1 MEKHILILATTND
14 FLLKFERDNVALL
27 QSLGYTVHYAA
38 NLEEP
43 QYLRDVPA
51 IRRMGVIPHHIPIAR
66 SPYLVGDNRRALS
79 LVLALLERWNI
90 RAIHCHTPV
99 GGLVGRL
106 AGRLSPLRPVVVY
119 TAHGFHFYRGAPLY
133 NRLAFYPVEFSLARF
148 TDILVTIND
157 EDYLAARKLPLKR
170 GGQVRR
176 LPGVGLDRRV
186 FSPLSP
192 ERRAA
197 FRQRLGVGPEEFF
210 LLSVGELNLN
220 KNHQVVLE
228 ALHLLK
234 ERGGMEGLRYGI
246 CGEGFSRPRLERQI
260 RDLGLEDRVE
270 LYGYRRDVESF
281 LGSADATVFPSR
293 REGLGMAGLES
304 LAMGVPVIAA
314 DNRGTRE
321 YMAFGKNG
329 LIYPWDDP
337 AGFARGIALL
347 RGLDP
352 VRREALSRRCQKSV
366 APFDRTLA
374 QDAMRGIYREMDRKV
389 RERNETNAACH
400 RVDGLL

>member
-1 MEKHILILATTND
+1 MEKNILILATTND
-14 FLLKFERDNVALL
+14 FFLKFERDNVALL
-27 QSLGYTVHYAA
+27 QSMGYTVHYAA
-38 NLEEP
+38 NLREP
-43 QYLRDVPA
+43 QYLSDVQA
-51 IRRMGVIPHHIPIAR
+51 IRQAGGIPHHIPIAR
-66 SPYLVGDNRRALS
+66 SPYLVGDNYQALEE
-79 LVLALLERWNI
+79 VLELLKRWNI
-90 RAIHCHTPV
+90 CAIHCHTPV

-106 AGRLSPLRPVVVY
+106 AGKLSSQGPVVVY

-133 NRLAFYPVEFSLARF
+133 NRLAFYPVEHSLARF

-157 EDYLAARKLPLKR
+157 EDYRAARKLPLKR
-170 GGQVRR
+170 GGQVCR

-186 FSPLSP
+186 FFPLSP
-192 ERRAA
+192 QRRAA
-197 FRQRLGVGPEEFF
+197 LRQELGIAPTDFF

-228 ALHLLK
+228 ALSILK
-234 ERGGMEGLRYGI
+234 ARGALGGIRYGI
-246 CGEGFSRPRLERQI
+246 CGEGFSRPRLEREIQE
-260 RDLGLEDRVE
+260 RGLQRIVE
-270 LYGYRRDVESF
+270 LYGYRR
-281 LGSADATVFPSR
+281 VFPSR

-321 YMAFGKNG
+321 YMVFGKNG

-337 AGFARGIALL
+337 GGFARGITLL
-347 RGLDP
+347 RGMDP
-352 VRREALSRRCQKSV
+352 SRREALSRRCVASV

-374 QDAMRGIYREMDRKV
+374 RSAMEAVYQEMDRKV
-389 RERNETNAACH
+389 RERNGTKAPCH